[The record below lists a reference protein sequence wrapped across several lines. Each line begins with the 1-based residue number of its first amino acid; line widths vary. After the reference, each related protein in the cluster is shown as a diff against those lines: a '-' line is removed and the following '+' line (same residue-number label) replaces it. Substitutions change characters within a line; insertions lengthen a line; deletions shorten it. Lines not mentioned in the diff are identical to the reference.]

1 MDRGS
6 SARYA
11 RISTLNASRAAKRNL
26 EQRCQSGRSEDRSTA
41 RVLVPFAATTT
52 GMLTCPNSGALEGF
66 IRESNMFASTNA
78 VRTFLFS
85 ASLGMALVGF
95 ASMASALP
103 VYSALTLVKAT
114 PRALQDVQWRGHPAG
129 WRRGW
134 GSRPRWGGGH
144 RLYPIER
151 YYIAPTYLYPC
162 RSLGRSWPDRLGC
175 W

>member
-1 MDRGS
+1 MP
-6 SARYA
+6 
-11 RISTLNASRAAKRNL
+11 I
-26 EQRCQSGRSEDRSTA
+26 GRQWGRSTA
-41 RVLVPFAATTT
+41 RVSVPLAATTT
-52 GMLTCPNSGALEGF
+52 WMLTCPDSEALKGF
-66 IRESNMFASTNA
+66 IRESNMIASTNSA
-78 VRTFLFS
+78 RKFLLS
-85 ASLGMALVGF
+85 APLGAALVGF

-103 VYSALTLVKAT
+103 VYTALTLVKVT
-114 PRALQDVQWRGHPAG
+114 PWALEDIQWRGHPAG

-134 GSRPRWGGGH
+134 GSRARWGGGR